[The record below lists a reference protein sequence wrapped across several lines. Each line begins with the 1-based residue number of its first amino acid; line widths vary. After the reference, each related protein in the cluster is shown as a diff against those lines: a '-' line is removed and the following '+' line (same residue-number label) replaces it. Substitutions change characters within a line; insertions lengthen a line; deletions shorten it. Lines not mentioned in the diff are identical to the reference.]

1 MSEDFIK
8 SKFIP
13 GFLSAVQAGILGFVG
28 SSAFDLF
35 PEAAGTSQA
44 RRPLF
49 IKSSLIQTCVISMR
63 STSEKFF

>member
-13 GFLSAVQAGILGFVG
+13 GFLSAVQAGILGSVG

-35 PEAAGTSQA
+35 PEAAGTGQA
-44 RRPLF
+44 RCLLF
-49 IKSSLIQTCVISMR
+49 IKLPLILNIHHRREAQAR
-63 STSEKFF
+63 NHH